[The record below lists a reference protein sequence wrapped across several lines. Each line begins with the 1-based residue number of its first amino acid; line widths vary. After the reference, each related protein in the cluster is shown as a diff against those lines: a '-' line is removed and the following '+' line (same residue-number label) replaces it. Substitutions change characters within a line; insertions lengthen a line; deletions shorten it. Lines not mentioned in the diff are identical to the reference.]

1 MSGGLEMSKRYSTGW
16 ITLAGTSG
24 SGPEQPEQDWFDCT
38 GYNYGELEI
47 ICSQLSGCTVSIMTG
62 EKNSQYFNTV
72 KNVTSLAA
80 TVTNVYFNRTL
91 PPGDGNH
98 LSDYMKWVVNG
109 GASWETTFRLTLN
122 LKK

>member
-1 MSGGLEMSKRYSTGW
+1 MSKRYSTGW
-16 ITLAGTSG
+16 ITLAGSTG

-47 ICSQLSGCTVSIMTG
+47 ILSQLSSATVNIMTG
-62 EKNSQYFNTV
+62 EKDSAYFNTV
-72 KNVTSLAA
+72 KSVTSIA
-80 TVTNVYFNRTL
+80 TTITNVYFNRTL

-98 LSDYMKWVVNG
+98 LSDYMKWTVEG